1 MQVTFDRFFKAAM
14 EFEGTSY
21 EDVPGDRG
29 GPTRAGIT
37 YGRLAQVRGIRVPA
51 RGTPAYESLKD
62 DLRHLSMDEIAAIYR
77 SDYWD
82 AVCGDRLPSGVD
94 FACADFGLNSG
105 PSRAV
110 KYLQRL
116 VGTPQTGRMDEATL
130 SAVAEHNPA
139 DLITDYCDARARFL
153 TQIVERDPSQ
163 MKFKKGWL
171 NRVGEV
177 RRTALRLADSQPSTP
192 KMAKAELPDEATRPA
207 DLAPVSRKV
216 ETTKNGQTG
225 AVAIIGTG
233 GLIEAASLL
242 PQATDQIT
250 AFQSFGAA
258 VAGLSAFARDH
269 MGLVL
274 IVIGGLMFYHYRKQL
289 WLMVDD
295 FVSGRWLLSK
305 K

>member
-1 MQVTFDRFFKAAM
+1 MQVTFDKFFKAAM
-14 EFEGTSY
+14 EFEGTAY

-29 GPTRAGIT
+29 GPTKCGVT
-37 YGRLAQVRGIRVPA
+37 YARLAQVKGIKVPA
-51 RGTPAYESLKD
+51 RGTLAYEALKD
-62 DLRHLSMDEIAAIYR
+62 ELRHLSMETVEAIYR
-77 SDYWD
+77 SDYWA
-82 AVCGDRLPSGVD
+82 AVGGDDLPSGVD
-94 FACADFGLNSG
+94 YAVADFGLNSG

-130 SAVAEHNPA
+130 SAVAEHNPT
-139 DLITDYCDARARFL
+139 DLITDYCDQRARFL
-153 TQIVERDPSQ
+153 TAIVERDPSQ

-233 GLIEAASLL
+233 GLIEVASLL

-250 AFQSFGAA
+250 AFQGFGTA
-258 VAGLSAFARDH
+258 VSGLSAFARDH

-295 FVSGRWLLSK
+295 FVSGRWLPSRK
-305 K
+305 